1 MLNRLLEDLRFVIGV
16 FFGMV
21 GLILIVIGYSDPS
34 GSIRAGENM
43 NLVSGW
49 MMAVFAAFMLFL
61 VFWDFR
67 KTE

>member
-1 MLNRLLEDLRFVIGV
+1 MLNRLLEDLRFVIGG